1 MTLKSR
7 GVLILYSESN
17 QLDYK
22 RLADLCARL
31 AEHYL
36 KVPVTIIKLTPDKK
50 GRRVFKYENLEL
62 VTTEWNNGGRYSA
75 YDLSPYD
82 ETLLIDA
89 DYFIQNDNLANYFGS
104 DHDFLCHNK
113 SWDVTS
119 LGQLRGDE
127 SMAGNGFKMRWAT
140 VCYFKKSDHAKNI
153 FSMWEKVANDYEY
166 YSKLVGFA
174 LAPFRNDFCLSIAHQ
189 TCSGYS
195 NVDTFPHDLPS
206 ASTVNKIIDY
216 GNKNWLILYS
226 NRNKH
231 NVIRYSGDLHVMN
244 KRCILETDLYD
255 KLWNSI

>member
-1 MTLKSR
+1 MKSR

-22 RLADLCARL
+22 KLADLCARL

-36 KVPVTIIKLTPDKK
+36 KVPVTIIKLTPKKK

-113 SWDVTS
+113 SWDVTG
-119 LGQLRGDE
+119 LDQLNIDE
-127 SMAGNGFKMRWAT
+127 SMSYNKFKMRWAT
-140 VCYFKKSDHAKNI
+140 VVYFKKSQHAKNI
-153 FSMWEKVANDYEY
+153 FRMWEKVADDYEY
-166 YSKLVGFA
+166 YGKLIGFA

-189 TCSGYS
+189 TCSGYD
-195 NVDTFPHDLPS
+195 NTNTFSHDLPS
-206 ASTVNKIIDY
+206 MTTVNKLIDY
-216 GNKNWLILYS
+216 GNKNWLIWYS
-226 NRNKH
+226 HRNKE

-255 KLWNSI
+255 KLWNSV

>member
-1 MTLKSR
+1 MKSR

-17 QLDYK
+17 HLDYK

-36 KVPVTIIKLTPDKK
+36 DVPVTIKKIQPKKK

-62 VTTEWNNGGRYSA
+62 VTTEWNNSGRYNA
-75 YDLSPYD
+75 YNLSPYD

-166 YSKLVGFA
+166 YSKLVGFST
-174 LAPFRNDFCLSIAHQ
+174 APFRNDFCLSIAHQ

-206 ASTVNKIIDY
+206 ISTVNKIIDY

-226 NRNKH
+226 YRNKQ

>member
-206 ASTVNKIIDY
+206 ISTVNKIIDY

-226 NRNKH
+226 YRNKQ